1 VTVTHPT
8 DANLS
13 RIQLVMLHG
22 PSTTPGVTARNNVVL
37 PTGTISTDRP
47 ETWRGVLDR
56 SPCGTG
62 TSAWMA
68 CLHARGELGLDVPF
82 VHESAAGTTFVG
94 RLHEKVRVHGRD
106 AVVPSI
112 RGRAWITGI
121 TQVLLD
127 PSDPFPWGFT
137 MGDIWGETS
146 L

>member
-1 VTVTHPT
+1 MLLLREPGGHP
-8 DANLS
+8 AMCGV
-13 RIQLVMLHG
+13 LVMH
-22 PSTTPGVTARNNVVL
+22 
-37 PTGTISTDRP
+37 
-47 ETWRGVLDR
+47 
-56 SPCGTG
+56 
-62 TSAWMA
+62 A
-68 CLHARGELGLDVPF
+68 CGELGLEVPF

-94 RLHEKVRVHGRD
+94 LLHEKLRMHGRD

-127 PSDPFPWGFT
+127 PSDPFPRGFT